1 MDCHPLTI
9 QRKEK
14 SIVRK
19 PQVYPLVFIA
29 LLAAASLLS
38 GCYWNTQV
46 EAYQVGLVMP
56 DGVKVE
62 SVVSAGRYT
71 HMGFYAE
78 LKKVDVSA
86 KTVEWEDPDL
96 VTADKQP
103 IGLKIVATYARMR
116 DADNAKAMYELYH
129 NEATSDEALAQ
140 QVLTRIPGVAKAVT
154 VRYTL
159 DEMLGISASGEV
171 TAIGREKITS
181 DLFDLLSKEL
191 DEVHVALL
199 DIRVS
204 NIAPDPEYLERLKE
218 KARADV
224 EKEVAHQRTK
234 QLEEQLKQEEAQT
247 AIELEKARRQNQ
259 VNEELAKVY
268 ELNPQF
274 YELEKLKIIRDTIG
288 DNDKLIFIPP
298 GTDLTLLW
306 GGKEGVVPVVP

>member
-1 MDCHPLTI
+1 M
-9 QRKEK
+9 
-14 SIVRK
+14 RK
-19 PQVYPLVFIA
+19 PKVYLSAVIA

-46 EAYQVGLVMP
+46 EAYEVGLVMP

-62 SVVSAGRYT
+62 AVVGAGRYT

-78 LKKVDVSA
+78 LRQVDVSA
-86 KTVEWEDPDL
+86 KTAEWEDPDL

-103 IGLKIVATYARMR
+103 IGLKIAVTYARMR
-116 DADNAKAMYELYH
+116 DAENSKAMYELYH
-129 NEATSDEALAQ
+129 NEAMSDEALAR

-159 DEMLGISASGEV
+159 DEMLGIEASGEI
-171 TAIGREKITS
+171 TTIGREKITS

-191 DEVHVALL
+191 NEVYVALL

-224 EKEVAHQRTK
+224 EKEVARQRTK

-247 AIELEKARRQNQ
+247 AIELEKARRQNK

-268 ELNPQF
+268 EINPQF
-274 YELEKLKIIRDTIG
+274 YELERLKIIKETIG
-288 DNDKLIFIPP
+288 PNDKLIFIPQ
-298 GTDLTLLW
+298 GADLTLLFS
-306 GGKEGVVPVVP
+306 GKEDIVPVKAGE